1 MQKTLDINLEST
13 DSQVKQEPIRLPKQH
28 TKSKETQSNR
38 TQDPLK
44 LIVYIVDEIN
54 QVITH
59 YASDPLFD
67 QDKIFNGK
75 MYREYVDDK
84 CQN

>member
-1 MQKTLDINLEST
+1 MQNTLDINLESN
-13 DSQVKQEPIRLPKQH
+13 DSQVKQEPIRLPKHH
-28 TKSKETQSNR
+28 TKSKEPLSNC

-44 LIVYIVDEIN
+44 LIVYIVDEVN